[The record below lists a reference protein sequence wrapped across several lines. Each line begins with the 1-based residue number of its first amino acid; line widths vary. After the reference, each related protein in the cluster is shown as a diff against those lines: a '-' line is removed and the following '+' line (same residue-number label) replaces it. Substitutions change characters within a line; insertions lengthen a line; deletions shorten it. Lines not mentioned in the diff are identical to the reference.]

1 MKGETIRVP
10 KNPRA
15 DARIRQSLNPIPT
28 NSGLVHYDKATR
40 TFTAEA
46 STLQGNGHDFNSM
59 VLLFNPKTNVTV
71 QFDLTHIE
79 RNRDGDLTVWTFTST
94 KVEPPVKLVIFND

>member
-1 MKGETIRVP
+1 MRDKDTKAP
-10 KNPRA
+10 KNARA

-28 NSGLVHYDKATR
+28 NSGLVSYDKDTR

-71 QFDLTHIE
+71 QFDLTDLQ
-79 RNRDGDLTVWTFTST
+79 RNRDGDLQLWEFTST
-94 KVEPPVKLVIFND
+94 KIDPPVKLIIFND